1 MTRPAATASPVKR
14 PRMTR
19 SRPISCTQNQ
29 SLPCVAASS
38 AIAAPPAPITKPKA
52 IQRRLGDS
60 GRVSRRSVNSSITAS
75 SVSDATCPSCQWPRA
90 AQVALISGDGG
101 HQDLPERRRGPQ
113 RGQDH
118 TGCEAAEKAIQLG
131 ERMEERAVSEQATH
145 RLVDVA
151 QPESEEE
158 PGEHACPGEEGA
170 EGKKQTIGL
179 SSDQAGG
186 ISSERPG
193 GRTPRG
199 RRPRAWHRPE

>member
-1 MTRPAATASPVKR
+1 MAESGAGGAD
-14 PRMTR
+14 
-19 SRPISCTQNQ
+19 
-29 SLPCVAASS
+29 
-38 AIAAPPAPITKPKA
+38 
-52 IQRRLGDS
+52 QR
-60 GRVSRRSVNSSITAS
+60 
-75 SVSDATCPSCQWPRA
+75 C
-90 AQVALISGDGG
+90 DGG

-131 ERMEERAVSEQATH
+131 ERMEERAVSEQAAH

-186 ISSERPG
+186 DQLGKTRWKNSARPA
-193 GRTPRG
+193 TPSL
-199 RRPRAWHRPE
+199 A